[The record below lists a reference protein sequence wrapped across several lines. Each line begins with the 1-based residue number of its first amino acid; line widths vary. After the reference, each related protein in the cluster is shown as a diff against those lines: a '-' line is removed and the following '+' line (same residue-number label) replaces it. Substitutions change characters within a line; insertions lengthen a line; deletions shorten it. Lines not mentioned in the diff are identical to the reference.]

1 MKCLSKFA
9 LFALIALTCCPV
21 AFADDW
27 VDDWIQQSTL
37 SLPNTYQTQRRGYVT
52 GGKLSLRYQQN
63 REHLVSVSPPSYKAG
78 CGGID
83 LFGGA
88 VNFLNADMLKQHFVD
103 IISNA
108 ETYLFD
114 LGLNVECEACA
125 KSIKSLKAI
134 IDRLNQLQ
142 IDDCAASKAVVAYTA
157 NATGLGESEANTEAV
172 NDFLVGSGIVD
183 ENGQRVDSYY
193 QVSKKSN
200 GRPISQ
206 VLQQNGTSKQQL
218 VSGCPPDMRQI
229 YFSEGTL
236 LENLA
241 RQMGID
247 AGKVELMRAMAG
259 DVYISS
265 DLEYGAIAACPQN
278 NPRNIDAVI
287 YGDFYSR
294 RNGQCEKVD
303 HITLGGIQYPSI
315 FDWARQN
322 IIEVATA
329 MAEKSELSTA
339 NVAFVDTVPQPAMV
353 NITVD
358 MIMAGDDFDADAM
371 ADKYAYTAS
380 LIFAYSLLRDL
391 YNDLYHMLYT
401 ARITSYNQDG
411 NVNCAKQLSLKAQL
425 MATEIGENV
434 LKYSSAI
441 SDDYRQAMAE
451 VSDNASYARNVK
463 DAMDEAKKIPL
474 RKVSDR

>member
-1 MKCLSKFA
+1 MKCLSVFA
-9 LFALIALTCCPV
+9 FFGWAMLVCCP
-21 AFADDW
+21 AAIADDW
-27 VDDWIQQSTL
+27 VDDWIQQSTQ

-52 GGKLSLRYQQN
+52 GGKLSLRYQQQ
-63 REHLVSVSPPSYKAG
+63 REHLVNVSSPSYKGG

-88 VNFLNADMLKQHFVD
+88 VNFLNPDLLQDHFEN
-103 IISNA
+103 IISNSA
-108 ETYLFD
+108 TYFFD
-114 LGLNVECEACA
+114 IAMNTLCEPCA
-125 KSIKSLKAI
+125 KEFKSLKAL

-142 IDDCAASKAVVAYTA
+142 IDDCAAGKAVVAYAA
-157 NATGLGESEANTEAV
+157 NATGLGDSEANTEAV
-172 NDFLVGSGIVD
+172 NDFLVDSGFVD
-183 ENGQRVDSYY
+183 DEHNSYY
-193 QVSKKSN
+193 QISKNSK
-200 GRPISQ
+200 GKPVSQ
-206 VLQQNGTSKQQL
+206 VLQQYGISKQQL
-218 VSGCPPDMRQI
+218 ISGCPPDMRAI
-229 YFSEGTL
+229 YFTEGTL

-259 DVYISS
+259 DVYISG
-265 DLEYGAIAACPQN
+265 DLDYGAIAACPQN

-303 HITLGGIQYPSI
+303 HITLGGVQYPSV

-322 IIEVATA
+322 IIEVATG
-329 MAEKSELSTA
+329 MAAKSDLSDA
-339 NVAFVDTVPQPAMV
+339 NVLFINTVPQPAMI
-353 NITVD
+353 NITID
-358 MIMAGDDFDADAM
+358 MIMAGDYFAADAM

-401 ARITSYNQDG
+401 AKIASFNQEG
-411 NVNCAKQLSLKAQL
+411 NADCAKQLSSKAQL

-451 VSDNASYARNVK
+451 VMDNASYARNVK
-463 DAMDEAKKIPL
+463 ASRDEAKKIPVM
-474 RKVSDR
+474 KVGDQ